1 MSRLPIVVLAILLSG
16 AAAASPID
24 GRWAWSSEGCNVA
37 EGSGDVGPNV
47 FSGDTLRYFE
57 SECKIVKIEPIGDQ
71 AAAWRAQTQCSGEG
85 EEWTNDS
92 VFAID
97 RDSDGNARQLVEVD
111 MEDGFVTVL
120 QACK

>member
-1 MSRLPIVVLAILLSG
+1 MSRLPIVALAILLSG

-24 GRWAWSSEGCNVA
+24 GRWAWNSEGCSVV

-71 AAAWRAQTQCSGEG
+71 AAAWRARTQCSGEG